1 MRAGMK
7 MRMKG
12 YDGLASAGIKPTLY
26 FDPTEPPAATAENRP
41 KNTFDP
47 PISRQTRRMRS

>member
-1 MRAGMK
+1 MA
-7 MRMKG
+7 
-12 YDGLASAGIKPTLY
+12 LPVLEIKPTLY

-47 PISRQTRRMRS
+47 PHQQANQTDEELTAACRRR